1 MLYQRRNY
9 FAAAFCLL
17 FSFLTRALQTSGYSN
32 LVCRCLCRSNPALDK
47 LYTPTLQRKY
57 EYLSKYNLISLLHDA
72 NTALNR
78 LNRFCLEVPESR
90 GKTPC
95 SHTTQGLTKIRTQIS
110 TCRMIICFRCH
121 RRHRYFRCTPFCM
134 ALFRSCKRSS
144 VIRTWLQEHP
154 RHHQIDKMGI
164 QMVGGNHTYG
174 IEFCSWV
181 QPCLL
186 GELQVRDRVNQC
198 CKISHS

>member
-17 FSFLTRALQTSGYSN
+17 FSFLTRSLQTSGYSN

-78 LNRFCLEVPESR
+78 LNRFCSEVPERR
-90 GKTPC
+90 GKIPC
-95 SHTTQGLTKIRTQIS
+95 SHTTQGRTKIRTQIS

-144 VIRTWLQEHP
+144 VIRTPGSRSILGTIKLTKWAFKWLAET
-154 RHHQIDKMGI
+154 ILMELNFV
-164 QMVGGNHTYG
+164 VGFNRA
-174 IEFCSWV
+174 
-181 QPCLL
+181 CLASSRY
-186 GELQVRDRVNQC
+186 EIV
-198 CKISHS
+198 